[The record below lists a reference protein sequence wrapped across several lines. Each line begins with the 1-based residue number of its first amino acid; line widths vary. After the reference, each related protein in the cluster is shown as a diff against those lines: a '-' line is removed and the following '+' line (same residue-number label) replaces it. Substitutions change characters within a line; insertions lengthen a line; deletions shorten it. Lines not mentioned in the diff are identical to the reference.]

1 MRILAKE
8 EAKFIDQWAV
18 EKGGLPLAVLMEN
31 AGRGVAEAI
40 VEAFEEIESPLEIV
54 IVAGKGNNG
63 ADGLVAARQ
72 LEEWGHEVRIVIP
85 NDDSHASE
93 LFDQQM
99 AAIDALEIP
108 VLTIED
114 GDVFEAADVIVD
126 GLVGTGLTGELR
138 DSIQE
143 ILDRIEAHVET
154 YPDTLLVAIDVP
166 SGMNSNTGA
175 VANGTMAMDIT
186 VTFGTPKIGM
196 LLYPARSY
204 CGNIAVKGLGFSW
217 EMALL
222 DDENKNY
229 PTELITPDLVAALLP
244 EREETAHKGTNGH
257 TLIIGGSDG
266 MIGAPLLA
274 AEAAVHAGAG
284 KITAVVPSDCLKML
298 QSKIMPEVLTGSFGS
313 LLHLRMHA
321 SEKEAVAIGP
331 GFGRSEESMTL
342 AKTFITTTD
351 APLVIDADA
360 LWAIG
365 NMDTIGDEFAKRDF
379 PAILTPHPGE
389 FARLT
394 GLSVEEIE
402 ANRVEIA
409 RQFALK
415 YKVVLVLKGAPTVV
429 ASPEGLVAV
438 NYSGNEGMGTGGMG
452 DTLTGIIAGLLGQGL
467 EELEAAMAGV
477 YLHGAAADALYEDR
491 NFGYTPSEVS
501 RQLPY
506 TITELLDFDVE

>member
-1 MRILAKE
+1 MRILAKD

-40 VEAFEEIESPLEIV
+40 VEAFEELDEPLEIV

-63 ADGLVAARQ
+63 ADGLVAARH

-85 NDDSHASE
+85 DEGEGSE
-93 LFDQQM
+93 LFEEQM
-99 AAIDALEIP
+99 AAIEALEIP
-108 VLTIED
+108 VLTIDD

-126 GLVGTGLTGELR
+126 GLLGTGLTGELC
-138 DSIQE
+138 DSVME
-143 ILDRIEAHVET
+143 ILDRIDAHVET
-154 YPDTLLVAIDVP
+154 YPDTLMVAIDVP
-166 SGMNSNTGA
+166 SGMNSNTGE
-175 VANGTMAMDIT
+175 VANGTVAMDIT
-186 VTFGTPKIGM
+186 VTFGAPKIGM
-196 LLYPARSY
+196 LLYPACAY
-204 CGNIAVKGLGFSW
+204 CGKIAVKGLGFSW

-222 DDENKNY
+222 DDDNKQY
-229 PTELITPDLVAALLP
+229 PTELITPDLVTALLP

-284 KITAVVPSDCLKML
+284 KVTAVVPFDCLKML
-298 QSKIMPEVLTGSFGS
+298 QTKVMPEVLTGSFSS

-321 SEKEAVAIGP
+321 ADKEAVAIGP

-342 AKTFITTTD
+342 AKTFITTTEV
-351 APLVIDADA
+351 PLVIDADG
-360 LWAIG
+360 LWALG
-365 NMDTIGDEFAKRDF
+365 HMDTVGDEFAKRDF

-402 ANRVEIA
+402 ADRVEIA
-409 RQFALK
+409 RQFAIK

-429 ASPEGLVAV
+429 ASPEGLAAV

-452 DTLTGIIAGLLGQGL
+452 DTLTGIIASLLGQGL
-467 EELEAAMAGV
+467 EELEAAMVGV
-477 YLHGAAADALYEDR
+477 YLHCAAADELYEER

-506 TITELLDFDVE
+506 TMTELLDMDVE

>member
-40 VEAFEEIESPLEIV
+40 VDSYEEEEPLEIV

-63 ADGLVAARQ
+63 ADGLVAARH

-85 NDDSHASE
+85 DDDSEESP
-93 LFDQQM
+93 LFEQQM
-99 AAIDALEIP
+99 EAIEALEIP
-108 VLTIED
+108 VLTLDD

-126 GLVGTGLTGELR
+126 GLVGTGLNGELR
-138 DSIQE
+138 DSAME
-143 ILDRIEAHVET
+143 ILDRIEAHLET
-154 YPDTLLVAIDVP
+154 YPDTLMVAIDVP
-166 SGMNSNTGA
+166 SGINSNTGD
-175 VANGTMAMDIT
+175 VANGTLAMDLT
-186 VTFGTPKIGM
+186 VTFGSPKIGM
-196 LLYPARSY
+196 MLYPAHSY
-204 CGNIAVKGLGFSW
+204 CGDIVIKGLGFSW

-222 DDENKNY
+222 DEDNEY
-229 PTELITPDLVAALLP
+229 FPTELITPDLVAALLP
-244 EREETAHKGTNGH
+244 EREATAHKGTNGH

-284 KITAVVPSDCLKML
+284 KVTAVVPTDCLKML
-298 QSKIMPEVLTGSFGS
+298 QSKIMPEVLTGSFGN

-321 SEKEAVAIGP
+321 ADKSAVAIGP
-331 GFGRSEESMTL
+331 GFGRSEEGVNL
-342 AKTFITTTD
+342 AKTFMTSTEV
-351 APLVIDADA
+351 PLVIDADA
-360 LWAIG
+360 LWTLGHIDILG
-365 NMDTIGDEFAKRDF
+365 HELAKREL

-402 ANRVEIA
+402 ADRVEIA
-409 RQFALK
+409 RQFAIK

-429 ASPEGLVAV
+429 ASPDGLVAV
-438 NYSGNEGMGTGGMG
+438 NFTGNEGMGTGGMG
-452 DTLTGIIAGLLGQGL
+452 DTLTGIIAGLLGQGM
-467 EELEAAMAGV
+467 EELEAAMVGV
-477 YLHGAAADALYEDR
+477 YLHGAAADVLHEER
-491 NFGYTPSEVS
+491 SFGYTPSEVS
-501 RQLPY
+501 RQVPY
-506 TITELLDFDVE
+506 SMTELLDFDEE